1 MKAKR
6 IFELV
11 IICLFVIIVT
21 AIASILI
28 YRYVVNSDWYQQ
40 AQAKGSFSEVKKR
53 LSDGGDIQYI
63 KIDDDGEERFI
74 YVFPDELFDDLSAK
88 NYERIEDSDTRHEIW
103 SGVCITVFYEDRQG
117 PSFFLTKDGKL
128 YWAYDLEVECPSL
141 VAWYEN
147 QR

>member
-21 AIASILI
+21 AIASIFI
-28 YRYVVNSDWYQQ
+28 YRYVVNSDWYQE

-63 KIDDDGEERFI
+63 KIDDGEERFI
-74 YVFPDELFDDLSAK
+74 YVFPDKLFDDLSAK

-103 SGVCITVFYEDRQG
+103 SGICITVFYEDRQG
-117 PSFFLTKDGKL
+117 PSFFLTEDGKL